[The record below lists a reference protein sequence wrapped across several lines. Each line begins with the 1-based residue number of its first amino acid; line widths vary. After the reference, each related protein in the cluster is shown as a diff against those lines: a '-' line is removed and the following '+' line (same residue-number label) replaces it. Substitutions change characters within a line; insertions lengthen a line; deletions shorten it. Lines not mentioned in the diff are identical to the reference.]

1 MSTTRRQRTARAR
14 RSSRALTARS
24 PTTKSSPTR
33 SAPSTQSTRVSP
45 HPRPSQSV
53 GTRRTCITTSVP
65 SSSFG
70 SRLTSTGQ
78 PVVSVHAGGGRAA
91 VLGAEH
97 VEQGR
102 LAQRDC
108 RIAPFLRCTRPLR
121 RCGQLPGVLF
131 AVRYSHRGHSDL
143 RRRLVCPSSSPTDD
157 LTLSSLSI
165 VQTRVG
171 VNGALSEQFDKSTG
185 APLSA
190 ADLTWSYA
198 SFLTA
203 ANARGG
209 HTPPGWASG
218 SVRPNCTPAGT
229 AQITFNELETTTYGE
244 VRPPSPL
251 AGFTLTVGA

>member
-1 MSTTRRQRTARAR
+1 MS
-14 RSSRALTARS
+14 
-24 PTTKSSPTR
+24 
-33 SAPSTQSTRVSP
+33 
-45 HPRPSQSV
+45 
-53 GTRRTCITTSVP
+53 
-65 SSSFG
+65 
-70 SRLTSTGQ
+70 
-78 PVVSVHAGGGRAA
+78 
-91 VLGAEH
+91 
-97 VEQGR
+97 
-102 LAQRDC
+102 
-108 RIAPFLRCTRPLR
+108 
-121 RCGQLPGVLF
+121 
-131 AVRYSHRGHSDL
+131 
-143 RRRLVCPSSSPTDD
+143 SSSPTHD
-157 LTLSSLSI
+157 LTFSSLSI

-244 VRPPSPL
+244 VRPLSPL
-251 AGFTLTVGA
+251 AGFTLTVGAQNVYIVGSISQLGSWSPASAVPLSASQYTASHPLWSTTISLPASTTFTYKVRPPSRFMWTLIGSTVHQKGKRRIDRLGVGSGSELYYSCSWSERNGE